1 MAPAVTCLEG
11 HLDWGRKYVLDVLI
25 ILCGNAFVL
34 KLMFYFG
41 GGHPCHLFVSRE
53 MGLAHWSNEGFPSTQ
68 IARKLIK
75 LKHESSPL
83 L

>member
-11 HLDWGRKYVLDVLI
+11 HLDCGRKYVLDVLI

-34 KLMFYFG
+34 RLLFYFQL
-41 GGHPCHLFVSRE
+41 GHCCHLFVSRE

-68 IARKLIK
+68 VARKLIK
-75 LKHESSPL
+75 PKHESGPL